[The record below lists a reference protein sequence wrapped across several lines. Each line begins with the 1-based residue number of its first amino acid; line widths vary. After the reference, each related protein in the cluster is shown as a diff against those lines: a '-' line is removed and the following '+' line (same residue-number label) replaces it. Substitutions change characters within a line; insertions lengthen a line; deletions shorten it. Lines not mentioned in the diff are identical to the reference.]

1 VSYGIKVLNRGGDT
15 LIGST
20 NLSLKYVSTG
30 VIHPEFEET
39 ESGEAWPN
47 LYAPVVKNSHN
58 IVYPSGVNKHNAFI
72 FAKPEVTAIPADGGD
87 AFDVLK
93 EGTWPMAVRFDN
105 FSFTIIAPHQNS
117 IKAQALNETKKYTN
131 NYSMYGL
138 DSIVAPV
145 MRTKVRWQLWTIG
158 NEEEED
164 DTGLQIKTAGGDIVY
179 TSNRKTFRV
188 ESSSYSDCGIDW
200 DPSPATI
207 KAVPTNPIRLYME
220 KTSAGAQMDYYAF
233 LNGTAHTCGV
243 AKGGRIHTGDSDI
256 SALFYTHPLM
266 APGSNSFAQN
276 FVTWHYYDSEDL
288 YNRTPFVEWGGRLA
302 YWRSRS
308 GNLESPSVEHLKR
321 VGNNLG
327 VKTLAMI
334 GVIK

>member
-1 VSYGIKVLNRGGDT
+1 MSYGIKVLNRGGDT

-30 VIHPEFEET
+30 VVLPEFEEVV
-39 ESGEAWPN
+39 SGEAWPN
-47 LYAPVVKNSHN
+47 LYAPVVKNAHS
-58 IVYPSGVNKHNAFI
+58 IPYPSNINKNNAFI
-72 FAKPEVTAIPADGGD
+72 FAKPEVTVLPADGGD
-87 AFDVLK
+87 DFDVLR
-93 EGTWPMAVRFDN
+93 EGTWPMGVRFDTTG
-105 FSFTIIAPHQNS
+105 FTIIAPHQKS
-117 IKAQALNETKKYTN
+117 VKAQLLNETKKYSN

-138 DSIVAPV
+138 DNIVAPV
-145 MRTKVRWQLWTIG
+145 MRTKIRWQLWTVG
-158 NEEEED
+158 NAEEED
-164 DTGLQIKTAGGDIVY
+164 DTGVQIKTANGDIIY

-200 DPSPATI
+200 DPGDHW
-207 KAVPTNPIRLYME
+207 AVATNPIKLYME
-220 KTSAGAQMDYYAF
+220 KTSAGAQMEYYAF
-233 LNGTAHTCGV
+233 LNGTAHTCGL

-256 SALFYTHPLM
+256 SELFYTSPIM
-266 APGSNSFAQN
+266 APISNSFAQN

-288 YNRTPFVEWGGRLA
+288 YNRKPYVEWGGRLA